1 MSAAQ
6 DPVKPEEGEPTLT
19 PSGPSRKMRP
29 TNSTHFGDVD
39 FADEEINDIGDA
51 TWGEVAK
58 ACCVHDAV
66 GWGKIFL
73 GACAALFF
81 LYFFLFALEL
91 LGNSA
96 KVLGGCSAGGL
107 LGDQTNPVAGLVIGE
122 LATAL
127 VQSSSTTTSII
138 VTLVGAEAVTVKSG
152 IYLIMGANIGTS
164 VTNTIVA
171 MGQMGSGDQLE
182 RAFSGATVHD
192 LFNLLSV
199 AVLFPLELVSGYLY
213 YMTKAMLPSE
223 VKEGEKWTGPLKKIV
238 SPLAGRVLKA
248 NKNVI
253 KEIATKKVESCDQ
266 YYPTVCIGGVEDYKH
281 CTTKCET
288 DEETGIEG
296 VLGEDCGRV
305 GLITCDKKTGCP
317 AFFQNGAT
325 KQDDSTSGGVCL
337 FLSLV
342 LLLVCLMGLVN
353 VLQRGLMGMST
364 RVIYKATKVPG
375 VVAIAIGAA
384 ITILVQSSSITT
396 SVLTPIVGLGVIQL
410 EQMLPLTL
418 GANIGT
424 TITGLLASM
433 VSGNPDALQVALA
446 HLFFNIS
453 GIIVWYPLPFMR
465 KVPLEGARA
474 LGKWTRRSRSIPPI
488 YIVIV
493 FFVIPLLL
501 LGLSEL
507 FQQKTTGYTVLGS
520 FLVILMVYLIAKF
533 VWFWKKQDGREK
545 FINWLDKRRSMSD
558 TMKTLPEDMQFLK
571 SKVDQLA
578 EHTGL
583 PEDEEEGVEV
593 EAVTLDE
600 EKPKEASDATAEEE
614 PAAAEAEPVAAEAVS
629 KDE

>member
-1 MSAAQ
+1 MSTEE
-6 DPVKPEEGEPTLT
+6 PVKDRDAALEDAR
-19 PSGPSRKMRP
+19 SRKDRA
-29 TNSTHFGDVD
+29 TGSTHFGDSD
-39 FADEEINDIGDA
+39 FADEEVDQIGDA
-51 TWGEVAK
+51 SWGEVAK
-58 ACCVHDAV
+58 ACCVHDGA
-66 GWGKIFL
+66 GWAKIFV

-81 LYFFLFALEL
+81 LYFFLFSLEL

-107 LGDQTNPVAGLVIGE
+107 LSEQTNPVAALVIGE

-127 VQSSSTTTSII
+127 VQSSSTTTSIV
-138 VTLVGAEAVTVKSG
+138 VTLVGAEAVDVKSG

-164 VTNTIVA
+164 VTNTIIA
-171 MGQMGSGDQLE
+171 MGQMGSGDELE
-182 RAFSGATVHD
+182 RAFGGATVHD

-199 AVLFPLELVSGYLY
+199 AVLFPIELVSGYLY
-213 YMTKAMLPSE
+213 YLTKAMLPAS
-223 VKEGEKWTGPLKKIV
+223 VSKGDKWTGPLKKIV

-253 KEIATKKVESCDQ
+253 KDVATKKIESCDVL
-266 YYPTVCIGGVEDYKH
+266 YPVNCVDGIEDYKH
-281 CTTKCET
+281 CVKCA
-288 DEETGIEG
+288 DD
-296 VLGEDCGRV
+296 EDCSV

-317 AFFQNGAT
+317 AFFQHGAT
-325 KQDDSTSGGVCL
+325 KQDDATSGGVCL

-342 LLLVCLMGLVN
+342 LLLICLMGLVN

-375 VVAIAIGAA
+375 IFAILIGAA
-384 ITILVQSSSITT
+384 ITVLVQSSSITT
-396 SVLTPIVGLGVIQL
+396 SVLTPIVGIGVIQL

-424 TITGLLASM
+424 TVTGLLAAL
-433 VSGNPDALQVALA
+433 VSGKVEALQVALA
-446 HLFFNIS
+446 HFFFNIS
-453 GIIVWYPLPFMR
+453 GIIIWYPIPFMR

-488 YIVIV
+488 YIVVV

-507 FQQKTTGYTVLGS
+507 FNQGNVGYTVLGS
-520 FLVILMVYLIAKF
+520 MIVIFVAFGIGKF
-533 VWFWKKQDGREK
+533 VWWWKKQEGREK
-545 FINWLDKRRSMSD
+545 FLACLDRRQAMSS
-558 TMKTLPEDMQFLK
+558 TKETLPEDMIYLK
-571 SKVDQLA
+571 NKVGQLV

-593 EAVTLDE
+593 EAEPLKAVD
-600 EKPKEASDATAEEE
+600 EEE
-614 PAAAEAEPVAAEAVS
+614 PQELSGTSTEEAEPIVAASTTED
-629 KDE
+629 KEE

>member
-1 MSAAQ
+1 MSTEE
-6 DPVKPEEGEPTLT
+6 PVKPEGMAK
-19 PSGPSRKMRP
+19 SRSRKDRP
-29 TNSTHFGDVD
+29 TGSTHFGDTD
-39 FADEEINDIGDA
+39 FADETVDEIGDA

-58 ACCVHDAV
+58 ACCVHDAK
-66 GWGKIFL
+66 GWGVIFV
-73 GACAALFF
+73 GTCAALFF
-81 LYFFLFALEL
+81 LFSLEL

-107 LGDQTNPVAGLVIGE
+107 LSDQTNPVAALVIGE

-127 VQSSSTTTSII
+127 VQSSSTTTSIV
-138 VTLVGAEAVTVKSG
+138 VTLVGAEAVSVRSG

-164 VTNTIVA
+164 VTNTIIA

-182 RAFSGATVHD
+182 RAFAGATVHD

-199 AVLFPLELVSGYLY
+199 AVLFPLELISGYLY
-213 YMTKAMLPSE
+213 YLTKAMLPDS
-223 VKEGEKWTGPLKKIV
+223 VSKGDKWTGPLKKIV

-248 NKNVI
+248 NKDVI
-253 KEIATKKVESCDQ
+253 KEIATKKVESCDE
-266 YYPTVCIGGVEDYKH
+266 YYPATCVDGIEDYKH
-281 CTTKCET
+281 CVGC
-288 DEETGIEG
+288 DEDA
-296 VLGEDCGRV
+296 GEVCSV

-317 AFFQNGAT
+317 AFFQHGAT

-342 LLLVCLMGLVN
+342 LLLICLMGLVN

-364 RVIYKATKVPG
+364 RVIYKATNVPG
-375 VVAIAIGAA
+375 IFAIIIGAA
-384 ITILVQSSSITT
+384 ITVLVQSSSITT

-424 TITGLLASM
+424 TVTGLLAAL
-433 VSGNPDALQVALA
+433 VSGKVEALQVALC

-453 GIIVWYPLPFMR
+453 GIVIWYPLPFMR

-488 YIVIV
+488 YIIVV

-507 FQQKTTGYTVLGS
+507 FSQGGVGLTVLGS
-520 FLVILMVYLIAKF
+520 MIVIFVAYAIARS
-533 VWFWKKQDGREK
+533 VWWWKKQEGHEK
-545 FINWLDKRRSMSD
+545 FLAWLDRRQIVAS
-558 TMKTLPEDMQFLK
+558 TRATLPEDMQYLK
-571 SKVDQLA
+571 NKVGQLV

-583 PEDEEEGVEV
+583 PEDEEEGMENEELKPV
-593 EAVTLDE
+593 DE
-600 EKPKEASDATAEEE
+600 EQPSTEE
-614 PAAAEAEPVAAEAVS
+614 EAEPVVAASATED
-629 KDE
+629 KED